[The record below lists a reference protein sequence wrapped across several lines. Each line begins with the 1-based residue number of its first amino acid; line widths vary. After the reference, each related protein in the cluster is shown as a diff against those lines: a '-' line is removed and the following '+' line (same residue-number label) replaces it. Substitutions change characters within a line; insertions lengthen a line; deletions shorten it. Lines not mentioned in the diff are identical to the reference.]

1 MFDCVIYLVIVL
13 GIWLRVASL
22 YYFLALR
29 ELFRAKLGNS
39 PASNFSSGEL
49 MRSNGLSQSVKE
61 EIKADMESVGETSR
75 SLDSTEEPQKSP
87 RRRTS
92 SGRSFLQLN
101 DPADE
106 FFDFPDEEYDQ
117 HETMWPSD
125 SVMHSQVNYLS

>member
-1 MFDCVIYLVIVL
+1 
-13 GIWLRVASL
+13 
-22 YYFLALR
+22 
-29 ELFRAKLGNS
+29 
-39 PASNFSSGEL
+39 
-49 MRSNGLSQSVKE
+49 
-61 EIKADMESVGETSR
+61 MESVGETSR